1 MKNIFT
7 LLLAGTLLAS
17 CANHFDDL
25 TPSQVVMPTK
35 TARIDRIKAL
45 FTSGAITI
53 TDSTTTD
60 TAVLNNIQDGKLF
73 IGGRIISNDQFG
85 NFYRSFFMEDES
97 GAIEVKIGTT
107 GIYNMFPTG
116 SYVCINVMGM
126 TLGNYPKGSTV
137 RATVSLGAADP
148 TGEYENSYIEIK
160 PWIKRA
166 FFRGDINRAE
176 IDTVQ
181 ISSLNPIQDA
191 YIGKLIRFNG
201 VLGAPNYTTWAR
213 HPLPTGTTA
222 GASDYGQ
229 QTVTPSGSSL
239 PNNTTL
245 IIRTSPYCK
254 FAGKPAYATGTSVQ
268 ITGILTKFNSTYQI
282 VLNTD
287 EDVKAL
293 TL

>member
-1 MKNIFT
+1 MKKIYT
-7 LLLAGTLLAS
+7 LLVAGMFLAS
-17 CANHFDDL
+17 CANTFNDL
-25 TPSQVVMPTK
+25 TPSPTVMPTPN
-35 TARIDRIKAL
+35 
-45 FTSGAITI
+45 ITI
-53 TDSTTTD
+53 EQLKSLFNNGATNIPDSVMIEGKKIKSD
-60 TAVLNNIQDGKLF
+60 TMV

-85 NFYRSFFMEDES
+85 NFYRSFFMEDET
-97 GAIEVKIGTT
+97 GAIEVKIGST

-116 SYVCINVMGM
+116 SYVCVNVKGM

-137 RATVSLGAADP
+137 KATVSLGAADP

-191 YIGKLIRFNG
+191 YLGKLIRFNG
-201 VLGAPNYTTWAR
+201 ILAAPNYTTWA
-213 HPLPTGTTA
+213 HYPLPTGTTA
-222 GASDYGQ
+222 GAADYGQ
-229 QTVTPSGSSL
+229 QAVTPTGSSL
-239 PNNTTL
+239 PNGTTL

-254 FAGKPAYATGTSVQ
+254 FAGKAAYPNGTSVR

-287 EDVKAL
+287 EDVKPL
-293 TL
+293 LL